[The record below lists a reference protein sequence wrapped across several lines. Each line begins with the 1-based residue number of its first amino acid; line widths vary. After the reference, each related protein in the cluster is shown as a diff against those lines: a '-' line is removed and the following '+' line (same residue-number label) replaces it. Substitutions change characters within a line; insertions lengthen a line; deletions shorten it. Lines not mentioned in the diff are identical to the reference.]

1 MSDEQKWLDL
11 ALVYS
16 KLSGKF
22 WARGD
27 YNRYRLALAES
38 NDCFDKYEALC
49 KLRKPKLR
57 VVC

>member
-38 NDCFDKYEALC
+38 NDCFDKYEV
-49 KLRKPKLR
+49 R